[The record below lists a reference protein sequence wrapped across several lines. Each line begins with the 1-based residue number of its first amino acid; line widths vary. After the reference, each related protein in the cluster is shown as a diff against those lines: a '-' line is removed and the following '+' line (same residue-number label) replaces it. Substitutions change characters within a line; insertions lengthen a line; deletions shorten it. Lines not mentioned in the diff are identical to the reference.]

1 MTLEQTVHSIER
13 LSRQPMRDGIDAL
26 DRLVQI
32 RDRAQEALDL
42 ASRKFD
48 LDSVDVYDR
57 RGGH

>member
-1 MTLEQTVHSIER
+1 
-13 LSRQPMRDGIDAL
+13 MRDGIDAL